1 MPRTSLFP
9 PLLLYYPMNPTPDTP
24 IPHSAL
30 RTPHSKIDLHTHTTA
45 SDGAL
50 TPTALL
56 HRAAQVGISTL
67 AITDHDTV
75 AALTEAR
82 PVAEAL
88 GIRLITG
95 VEFGTNWAD
104 AEIHMLGYFFDPD
117 HPQMQRT
124 LADLREGRL
133 ERGRHMVEKL
143 NALGLSDVTWE
154 RVEQIAAGGSVG
166 RPHVAEA
173 LIERGYA
180 STIDEAFSKY
190 LGRGKPAYVERTQ
203 ITPAECISLVHSAGG
218 VISFAH
224 PTWVTDLETLLP
236 SLVEAGLDGI
246 ETYYGLYKPETVAW
260 LEKLARRY
268 NLVPTGGTDFHGRD
282 GLLHADLGSRSVPPE
297 CLAELERRAHIL

>member
-1 MPRTSLFP
+1 MNSPN
-9 PLLLYYPMNPTPDTP
+9 PLTNPY
-24 IPHSAL
+24 SAL
-30 RTPHSKIDLHTHTTA
+30 RTPHSTIDLHTHTTA

-50 TPTALL
+50 TPTELI
-56 HRAAQVGISTL
+56 HRASEVGISTL

-75 AALTEAR
+75 AALPEAR

-95 VEFGTNWAD
+95 VEFGTNWAN
-104 AEIHMLGYFFDPD
+104 AEVHMLGYFFDPD
-117 HPQMQRT
+117 HPQMRQA
-124 LADLREGRL
+124 LADLQEGRL
-133 ERGRHMVEKL
+133 ERGRRMVEKL

-173 LIERGYA
+173 LIEKGYA
-180 STIDEAFSKY
+180 STVDDAFGKY

-218 VISFAH
+218 VISLAH
-224 PTWVTDLETLLP
+224 PTWVAEVENLLP

-246 ETYYGLYKPETVAW
+246 ETYYGLYKPETIAW
-260 LEKLARRY
+260 LETLARRY
-268 NLVPTGGTDFHGRD
+268 NLVPTGGTDYHGRD
-282 GLLHADLGSRSVPPE
+282 GLLHAELGSRSVPPE
-297 CLAELERRAHIL
+297 CFAELERRAGTTQ

>member
-1 MPRTSLFP
+1 MTTSEAS
-9 PLLLYYPMNPTPDTP
+9 PDL
-24 IPHSAL
+24 HSAP
-30 RTPHSKIDLHTHTTA
+30 RIPNSKIDLHTHTTA

-50 TPTALL
+50 TPTELL
-56 HRAAQVGISTL
+56 HRASQVGISTL
-67 AITDHDTV
+67 AITDHDSV
-75 AALTEAR
+75 EALPEAR

-95 VEFGTNWAD
+95 VEFGTNWAN

-117 HPQMQRT
+117 HPQMQQT

-133 ERGRHMVEKL
+133 ERGRRMVERL

-154 RVEQIAAGGSVG
+154 RVEQIAAGGSLG

-180 STIDEAFSKY
+180 STVDDAFGKY

-218 VISFAH
+218 VISLAH
-224 PTWVTDLETLLP
+224 PTWVAEVENLLP
-236 SLVEAGLDGI
+236 SLVDAGLDGI
-246 ETYYGLYKPETVAW
+246 ETYYGLYKPETIEW
-260 LEKLARRY
+260 LETLARRY

-297 CLAELERRAHIL
+297 CLDELERRAGTTRKGQIEPDR